1 MTINPETVLNN
12 LPGCVIAVDENL
24 LRFYSNQESGCRQKV
39 VEPSLKYAIERA
51 FNEKSG
57 FDGIEVSAKR
67 TLAPNQYSRNTAMLQ
82 ADMWK
87 PKLKQIRGGCGL

>member
-1 MTINPETVLNN
+1 MTINLETVLNN

-24 LRFYSNQESGCRQKV
+24 LMFYSNQESGCRQKV

-67 TLAPNQYSRNTAMLQ
+67 DACAESIFPE
-82 ADMWK
+82 
-87 PKLKQIRGGCGL
+87 